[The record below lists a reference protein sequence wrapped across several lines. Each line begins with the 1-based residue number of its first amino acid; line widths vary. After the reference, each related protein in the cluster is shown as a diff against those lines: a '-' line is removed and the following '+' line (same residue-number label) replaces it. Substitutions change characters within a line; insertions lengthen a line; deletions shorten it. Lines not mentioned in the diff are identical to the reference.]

1 MQHDPLVS
9 PPKISTLRDESAL
22 VTTALSEN
30 RSMPENQ
37 LLPDNTQA
45 LPVNTQEFNSDD
57 EVALSNDESNPM
69 PHLMRGRY
77 FRETDHAV
85 FLDWLT
91 TDMPIELEIG
101 SGKGLFLTNAAKRT
115 PDRRFVGLE
124 IAAKYA
130 LECQNRIDKVGIGN
144 AKFFACDAVAV
155 LDQDVAD
162 SSMDAIH
169 VYFPDPWWKSRH
181 KKRRVLNERTLCN
194 IQRTLKPSGS
204 LHFWTDVLDYYEGT
218 LELIDEVTNLKGP
231 FFISEPPA
239 VHDMDYLTHFER
251 RTRRNGLPVYRS
263 RFTK

>member
-1 MQHDPLVS
+1 M
-9 PPKISTLRDESAL
+9 T
-22 VTTALSEN
+22 EN
-30 RSMPENQ
+30 S
-37 LLPDNTQA
+37 QA
-45 LPVNTQEFNSDD
+45 LPENTLEFDAED
-57 EVALSNDESNPM
+57 LDAQSNDESNPM

-77 FRETDHAV
+77 YREEDHAV

-91 TDMPIELEIG
+91 SDMPLELEIG
-101 SGKGLFLTNAAKRT
+101 SGKGLFLTNAAKRN

-130 LECQNRIDKVGIGN
+130 LECQARIEKAGIGN

-162 SSMDAIH
+162 NSLDAIH

-181 KKRRVLNERTLCN
+181 KKRRVLNEKTLCN

-231 FFISEPPA
+231 FFISEPA
-239 VHDMDYLTHFER
+239 AAHDMDYLTHFER

-263 RFTK
+263 RFTKQS

>member
-9 PPKISTLRDESAL
+9 QPKFPPLREEITSVATPCSENQSL
-22 VTTALSEN
+22 PENRPLSEN
-30 RSMPENQ
+30 IEGI
-37 LLPDNTQA
+37 DA
-45 LPVNTQEFNSDD
+45 DYVGE
-57 EVALSNDESNPM
+57 ESNDESKPM
-69 PHLMRGRY
+69 QHRMRGRY
-77 FRETDHAV
+77 YREEDHAV

-91 TDMPIELEIG
+91 SDMPIELEIG

-130 LECQNRIDKVGIGN
+130 LECQARIEKTGIEN

-162 SSMDAIH
+162 GSLDAVH

-181 KKRRVLNERTLCN
+181 KKRRVLNEKTLCN
-194 IQRTLKPSGS
+194 IQRTLKPSGT

-231 FFISEPPA
+231 FFISEPHA
-239 VHDMDYLTHFER
+239 AHDMDYLTHFER